1 MRLQAGAFPVEQF
14 QCLLANGPLVLVW
27 LGETPTPTSKQS
39 RPIGAFW
46 RWSAAMAIPAQ
57 ERLIGVCGG
66 RRAEVL
72 V

>member
-39 RPIGAFW
+39 GPIGAFGGGPPRW
-46 RWSAAMAIPAQ
+46 RY
-57 ERLIGVCGG
+57 L
-66 RRAEVL
+66 RRSG
-72 V
+72 